1 MNSIRKFLYFNS
13 IEFPSSTK
21 RNLMNI
27 SLMIIDDDLVHH
39 KLIHIVVANAKANI
53 KYQCYLQASDA
64 YSYILDNNH
73 KRLLPNL
80 ILLDLNMPL
89 ISGWGFL
96 ELFEAINP
104 LLEKQIDVIILT
116 SSVNPADKERAS
128 NYKCVKGF
136 FNKPFTEA
144 MLKDILSSSFISLK
158 K

>member
-1 MNSIRKFLYFNS
+1 
-13 IEFPSSTK
+13 
-21 RNLMNI
+21 
-27 SLMIIDDDLVHH
+27 
-39 KLIHIVVANAKANI
+39 
-53 KYQCYLQASDA
+53 
-64 YSYILDNNH
+64 
-73 KRLLPNL
+73 
-80 ILLDLNMPL
+80 MPL

-144 MLKDILSSSFISLK
+144 MLKDILSSSFISVK